1 MENSKSQKNLE
12 PWWNK
17 PLWGDRSM
25 LEKIESIIH
34 KEHDKIPQEVIDHH
48 QAVLAEIK
56 LLAPIARALDSD
68 KFTESD
74 FLDFVKVSNLFAKEV
89 GEYKGLRNYVALFR
103 VAVEAKNSFLTIEQ
117 IELSYR
123 SSKQQEFYNY
133 VLTLLEK
140 QLSPAKFITLLE
152 AKLAQILPDISTEEG
167 KNAINI
173 YADTLKTVARQDELG
188 LRLIFLFKKY
198 QLEDF
203 SLLRVISDMVEY
215 LLGRDLRDFQDIV
228 ILVKANEKKFQ
239 QLGKIIELPIEKTSY
254 EDYARMLQYIALK
267 QKHQNSYLQFQRLL
281 EILTQWFHFYL
292 IIQDLR
298 EHYPESQFEAPSE
311 FKQSI
316 SGLEIYLK
324 YKSVLMKS

>member
-12 PWWNK
+12 PWWNR

-25 LEKIESIIH
+25 LDKIESIIH

-140 QLSPAKFITLLE
+140 QLSPAKFINLLE
-152 AKLAQILPDISTEEG
+152 EKLAQILPDISTEEG
-167 KNAINI
+167 KNAVNI
-173 YADTLKTVARQDELG
+173 TL
-188 LRLIFLFKKY
+188 I
-198 QLEDF
+198 
-203 SLLRVISDMVEY
+203 
-215 LLGRDLRDFQDIV
+215 
-228 ILVKANEKKFQ
+228 
-239 QLGKIIELPIEKTSY
+239 
-254 EDYARMLQYIALK
+254 
-267 QKHQNSYLQFQRLL
+267 H
-281 EILTQWFHFYL
+281 
-292 IIQDLR
+292 
-298 EHYPESQFEAPSE
+298 
-311 FKQSI
+311 
-316 SGLEIYLK
+316 
-324 YKSVLMKS
+324 